1 MSGEA
6 FLQFI
11 WKYRLFNQQDVKTT
25 CGRSLSVIAPGEMN
39 MHAGPDFFNAKIRID
54 AIIWA
59 GNVEIHLR
67 ASDWDKHGHQHD
79 PAYNNVILHV
89 VTDDDRPV
97 LNHRGKRIPTL
108 IPDYPQALH
117 SRYQALLT
125 ADSWLPCHSF
135 IHHASTVVIRKW
147 LTTLQSERLVQKSL
161 MISKQIDRNGP
172 DWDISLYKILA
183 SGFGLPINSLPFEMT
198 AAGIPYELLI
208 GCRDSVADLEGIL
221 FGHAGLLN
229 CVIPQGPYASDLSRR
244 HRHYLKKL
252 SGPTVNRHLWKFLR
266 LRPASFP
273 TLRISQFA
281 SLVNLR
287 FPLLQTL
294 LDTSSLAGVEQLL
307 KVCASEYW
315 NTHYTMGKDS
325 SEIPKYLGH
334 ESIRTLILNAIV
346 PFLFT
351 LGNRKHHI
359 HAINLGTSLLSEL
372 EAESNS
378 ITKKWINFGLVPK
391 GAFESQALIQLH
403 NAYCKQKRCL
413 ECQIGAELISCG
425 KIASCKILPPGDS
438 L

>member
-1 MSGEA
+1 MPGES
-6 FLQFI
+6 FLYFI
-11 WKYRLFNQQDVKTT
+11 WKYRLFNQQDLKTT
-25 CGRSLSVIAPGEMN
+25 CGRSLGVITPGEMN
-39 MHAGPDFFNAKIRID
+39 LHAGPDFFNAKIRID
-54 AIIWA
+54 GIIWA

-67 ASDWDKHGHQHD
+67 ASDWEEHGHHHD

-89 VTDDDRPV
+89 VTHDDRPV
-97 LNHRGKRIPTL
+97 LNHLGKRIPTL
-108 IPDYPQALH
+108 LLDYPKELQ
-117 SRYQALLT
+117 SCYQALLK
-125 ADSWLPCHSF
+125 ADSWLPCHPF
-135 IHHASTVVIRKW
+135 IHHMSTVVIRKW

-161 MISKQIDRNGP
+161 MIDTMISRNGP

-221 FGHAGLLN
+221 FGQAGFLYDG
-229 CVIPQGPYASDLSRR
+229 IPLGPYASDLYQRYL
-244 HRHYLKKL
+244 HYSKKL
-252 SGPTVNRHLWKFLR
+252 SGPSVNRYLWKFLR

-294 LDTSSLAGVEQLL
+294 LDTSSLAEVEQLL

-334 ESIRTLILNAIV
+334 ESIRTLIINAIV

-351 LGNRKHHI
+351 FGNRKQHI
-359 HAINLGTSLLSEL
+359 HAINLGTSMLSEL
-372 EAESNS
+372 KAESNS

-403 NAYCKQKRCL
+403 NAYCKPKRCL
-413 ECQIGAELISCG
+413 ECKIGAELIKKYKG
-425 KIASCKILPPGDS
+425 
-438 L
+438 